1 MNYGVNFMR
10 EIAEQNINQ
19 SKMLLHS
26 LLTITKKVVDDIDQQ
41 SSDLRHR
48 SMSLAEETFLN
59 TFDFAQKVVRARE
72 PQELAQLQ
80 NEFVGWQTQVVVD
93 QAKELGQTMM
103 QQANEMAK
111 TTNEEVTLL
120 TRRRA
125 EAA

>member
-1 MNYGVNFMR
+1 
-10 EIAEQNINQ
+10 
-19 SKMLLHS
+19 
-26 LLTITKKVVDDIDQQ
+26 
-41 SSDLRHR
+41 
-48 SMSLAEETFLN
+48 MSLAEETFLN

-120 TRRRA
+120 PRRRA

>member
-1 MNYGVNFMR
+1 MNYGLNFMR

-120 TRRRA
+120 PRRRA